1 VLPGVCEVTRASLRE
16 ERGREEAEPE
26 CESARQHS
34 RRYAAER
41 ERFREEKA
49 RATERR
55 SCVCEIFPSAGVGCT
70 SL

>member
-1 VLPGVCEVTRASLRE
+1 VLPGVCEVTRGSLRE

-26 CESARQHS
+26 RESARQHS

-41 ERFREEKA
+41 EFREEKA